1 MPFMT
6 VRGARIQY
14 EILGSDGPWVALS
27 PGGRRPMASVRGLAQ
42 RLAAAG
48 HRVLI
53 HDRRNCGASD
63 VLVTGAV
70 PEYRVWADDLHEML
84 RSLNALPAVIGG
96 SSSGARLSLIFAL
109 TYPDAVRALLLWRVT
124 GGPFAAK
131 RLARQYY
138 GQYLEAAQQGGM
150 AAVCATEHFAERIA
164 ESPEL
169 RQQLMATDAGQFI
182 ESMSRWSDGFLAE
195 AGKPLIGAT
204 EAELRSIKAPT
215 LIVPGNDR
223 THGRPIGEAA
233 HALVPGS
240 EIYHLFP
247 EHVDVDLVPPEEW
260 AAKDD
265 ELAGV
270 FVDFLKRRL
279 PA

>member
-6 VRGARIQY
+6 VRGARLQY
-14 EILGSDGPWVALS
+14 EILGSNGPWVALS

-63 VLVTGAV
+63 VLVTGSV
-70 PEYRVWADDLHEML
+70 PEYRVWADDLHAML
-84 RSLNALPAVIGG
+84 SSLDALPAVIGG
-96 SSSGARLSLIFAL
+96 ASSGARLSLIFAL
-109 TYPDAVRALLLWRVT
+109 AYPKAVRALLLWRVT
-124 GGPFAAK
+124 GGRFAAE

-138 GQYLEAAQQGGM
+138 GQYLAAAQQGGM
-150 AAVCATEHFAERIA
+150 AAVCATEHFAERIR
-164 ESPEL
+164 ERPEL
-169 RQQLMATDAGQFI
+169 RAQLMATDAGEFR
-182 ESMSRWSDGFLAE
+182 ESMARWSDGFLAE
-195 AGKPLIGAT
+195 ADRPVIGAT
-204 EAELRSIKAPT
+204 AGELRSIAVPT
-215 LIVPGNDR
+215 LFVPGNDR
-223 THGRPIGEAA
+223 THGRAIGEAA
-233 HALVPGS
+233 HALVPSS

>member
-1 MPFMT
+1 MPFMA
-6 VRGARIQY
+6 VRGARLQY
-14 EILGSDGPWVALS
+14 EVLGSKGPWVALS

-63 VLVTGAV
+63 VLVTGSV
-70 PEYRVWADDLHEML
+70 PEYRVWADDLHAML
-84 RSLNALPAVIGG
+84 ISLDALPAVIGG
-96 SSSGARLSLIFAL
+96 ASSGARLSLIFAL
-109 TYPDAVRALLLWRVT
+109 AYPRAVRALLLWRVT
-124 GGPFAAK
+124 GGRFAAE

-138 GQYLEAAQQGGM
+138 GQYLAAAQQGGM
-150 AAVCATEHFAERIA
+150 AAVCATEHFAERIR
-164 ESPEL
+164 ERPEL
-169 RQQLMATDAGQFI
+169 RAQLMATDAGEFR
-182 ESMSRWSDGFLAE
+182 ESMARWSDGFLAE
-195 AGKPLIGAT
+195 AGRPVIGAT
-204 EAELRSIKAPT
+204 AGELRSIAVPT
-215 LIVPGNDR
+215 LFVPGNDR
-223 THGRPIGEAA
+223 THGRAIGEAA